1 MVLILSAST
10 SLREL
15 ASSSCTEICSSWS
28 LRMSMPDSR
37 PESRATRNDASKR
50 RGPPMDSS
58 ESTARLSGFLG
69 SGKSSRSE
77 TGLPPAVLRQSR
89 SLLPP
94 GAPDM
99 VMRVFA
105 DTLPNSR
112 NSSGSVTSMMA
123 SPAWSRSVLMRS
135 SSASRRFSS
144 G

>member
-1 MVLILSAST
+1 
-10 SLREL
+10 
-15 ASSSCTEICSSWS
+15 
-28 LRMSMPDSR
+28 MPDSL
-37 PESRATRNDASKR
+37 PESRATNDASGGEGR
-50 RGPPMDSS
+50 RGQQR
-58 ESTARLSGFLG
+58 EHGAALRFLG

-105 DTLPNSR
+105 ATLPNSR
-112 NSSGSVTSMMA
+112 YSSGSVTSMMA